1 MDHSNMAE
9 ALFVM
14 MKTVEED
21 NMALRLKTNQD
32 QLIYSELDQKAK
44 TQNCQH

>member
-9 ALFVM
+9 ALFVV

-21 NMALRLKTNQD
+21 SMALWLKTNQD
-32 QLIYSELDQKAK
+32 KLIYSELEQKAK
-44 TQNCQH
+44 TQYCQH